1 MSRFWERGRKPY
13 GVLSALIAG
22 VFATVAILL
31 FLPSA
36 GAASIVQLQS
46 PAVLI
51 SKGAAVG
58 ATVLVEC
65 KLPKSGTVA
74 GSSTPA
80 KATLSVTISENTGLS
95 IAGGAGK
102 VLTRNGDFVCD
113 GRSHDV
119 GVYVIAKAGT
129 PPFAKGQAFGQ
140 VTLKVCKAT
149 CRSTTDARTI
159 KIH

>member
-1 MSRFWERGRKPY
+1 
-13 GVLSALIAG
+13 
-22 VFATVAILL
+22 VF
-31 FLPSA
+31 
-36 GAASIVQLQS
+36 
-46 PAVLI
+46 
-51 SKGAAVG
+51 
-58 ATVLVEC
+58 VEC
-65 KLPKSGTVA
+65 KLPKDGTVA

-80 KATLSVTISENTGLS
+80 KATLSVKITENTGLS

-102 VLTRNGDFVCD
+102 VLTRNGDFACD

>member
-1 MSRFWERGRKPY
+1 MSRRWERGRRKY
-13 GVLSALIAG
+13 GLVSALLAG
-22 VFATVAILL
+22 VFAAAAILL

-36 GAASIVQLQS
+36 GATSIVQLQS

-65 KLPKSGTVA
+65 KLPKNGTVA

-80 KATLSVTISENTGLS
+80 RATLTITLSENTGVS

-102 VLTRNGDFVCD
+102 ALSRNGDFPCD

-119 GVYVIAKAGT
+119 PVYVIAKAGT
-129 PPFAKGQAFGQ
+129 PPFAKGAAFGQ
-140 VTLKVCKAT
+140 VTLKVCKAS
-149 CRSTTDARTI
+149 CSSTSDARTI